1 VTKPNKNTQLQQTT
15 HTELPESRPTLWT
28 EYDRYEPGDVLRA
41 NCSSPPSRPQAEL
54 TLTINNI
61 VVSSFFVFSAF
72 YCYYYYSCDTKSM
85 SYN

>member
-1 VTKPNKNTQLQQTT
+1 MTNQTLTKPHT
-15 HTELPESRPTLWT
+15 TELPESRPTLWT

-72 YCYYYYSCDTKSM
+72 IVIIIVPM
-85 SYN
+85 IL